1 MTVKHLGGNSTP
13 MTVSTKQAQIAYW
26 ARTHPAEACVSFN
39 HDLDEEWL
47 REAFRLTRRDGAVG
61 VDGMTKEEYGQN
73 LAVNLRDLSD
83 RARSGRYKAP
93 PVKRGYVPKDG
104 KEMRPIGMPA
114 VEDKVLQRG
123 VTMILEPLYE
133 TFFLDCSYGFRPKRS
148 AHDALEMIWRTVSRM
163 GGCWILDVDIRK
175 FFDTLGHQHLR
186 AILDQRIRD
195 GVIRR
200 LIDKW
205 LKAGVWED
213 GIVNYPDQ
221 GTPQGGCISLMLS
234 NIYLHTVL
242 DEWFEYTIKLLLRG
256 EAFLVRFTD
265 DFVMGFADESDARR
279 VMAVLPKRFDKFGLA
294 IHPDKTHMV
303 DFRAPHKNPDGK
315 PGTFQF
321 LGFTHHWG
329 QSRRGMWV
337 LKRKTAKQR
346 VARTLKRMGEWCRK
360 NRRMPM
366 LFQQTRLNQKLRG
379 HYAYFG
385 ITGNFRALWQIYQ
398 RISRIWH
405 KWLARRTRG
414 KAGMNWA
421 KFESLTEVFPLA
433 KPRIVHSYR

>member
-1 MTVKHLGGNSTP
+1 MKHLGGNSTP

-26 ARTHPAEACVSFN
+26 ARTHPTEACVSFN
-39 HDLDEEWL
+39 HYLDEEWL
-47 REAFRLTRRDGAVG
+47 KEAYRLTRRDGAVG

-73 LAVNLRDLSD
+73 LSVNLRDLSD
-83 RARSGRYKAP
+83 RARSGRYEAP

-104 KEMRPIGMPA
+104 KELRPIGMPA

-148 AHDALEMIWRTVSRM
+148 AHDALEAIWKTVSRM

-186 AILDQRIRD
+186 VILDQRIRD

-213 GIVNYPDQ
+213 GLVSHPEQ
-221 GTPQGGCISLMLS
+221 GTPQGGCISPMLS

-242 DEWFEYTIKLLLRG
+242 DDWFEYAIKPLLKG
-256 EAFLVRFTD
+256 EAFLVRFAD

-294 IHPDKTHMV
+294 IHPDKTHLV
-303 DFRAPHKNPDGK
+303 DFRAPYRNPSER

-321 LGFTHHWG
+321 LGFTHYWG
-329 QSRRGMWV
+329 QSRRGAWV

-346 VARTLKRMGEWCRK
+346 VARTLKRVGEWCRR
-360 NRRMPM
+360 NRHMPM
-366 LFQQTRLNQKLRG
+366 LFQQNRLNQKLRG

-385 ITGNFRALWQIYQ
+385 ITGNFRALWQVFQ
-398 RISRIWH
+398 RTSRIWH

-414 KAGMNWA
+414 KRGMSWER
-421 KFESLTEVFPLA
+421 FESLAEIFPLA
-433 KPRIVHSYR
+433 GPRIVHSYT